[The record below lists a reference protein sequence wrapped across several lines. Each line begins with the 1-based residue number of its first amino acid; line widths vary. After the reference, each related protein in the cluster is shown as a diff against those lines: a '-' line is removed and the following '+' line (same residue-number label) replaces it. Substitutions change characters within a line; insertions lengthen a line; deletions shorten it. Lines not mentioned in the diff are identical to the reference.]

1 MNPSLDPTT
10 IPLRDIHLPDAISW
24 WPLAFGWW
32 LLGGLVLL
40 AGLAFAVRFYA
51 SRRHRAARRGL
62 MAALDALNAGADPVL
77 CAQRV
82 STTLRRFAMT
92 VNDDPGG
99 VAGLV
104 GERWLAFLDSRW
116 ERTSFTLGSGRLL
129 LSAPY
134 TTIGNLQRE
143 QCLELGMLCI
153 DWIRAQ
159 PIRTRA

>member
-32 LLGGLVLL
+32 LLGGLVAL
-40 AGLAFAVRFYA
+40 AVVVFAVRFYA

-62 MAALDALNAGADPVL
+62 KAAIDALNAGEEPVL
-77 CAQRV
+77 CAQRL

-92 VNDDPGG
+92 VSDDPDG

-104 GERWLAFLDSRW
+104 GEGWLAFLDGRW
-116 ERTSFTLGSGRLL
+116 QQTSFTRGRGRLL

-134 TTIGNLQRE
+134 TTIGNLERE
-143 QCLELGMLCI
+143 HCLELGSLCI
-153 DWIRAQ
+153 DWIGAQ
-159 PIRTRA
+159 PIRMRA